1 MMALMNLEG
10 WVLLFLGLIDGVLS
24 TAQVVGIAEMTE
36 EVNENVKKK
45 KKTYIKYYLWI
56 WLEVASPTAQTS
68 ITRTADISILDSKS
82 YETGVL
88 KTTPCLWVKGFKPV
102 QPPYIVI
109 HFIAKRRCQQNTFK
123 NILLVLLS

>member
-45 KKTYIKYYLWI
+45 KKNLY
-56 WLEVASPTAQTS
+56 
-68 ITRTADISILDSKS
+68 
-82 YETGVL
+82 
-88 KTTPCLWVKGFKPV
+88 
-102 QPPYIVI
+102 
-109 HFIAKRRCQQNTFK
+109 
-123 NILLVLLS
+123 